1 MVSALEIELTVNLRP
16 FAQYLR
22 ESGIPHRITQEGLK
36 QVVWVPT
43 SAHAASVNHLFE
55 GYKMGNLPP
64 FQTRSSSPVRFN
76 ILVASI
82 RCPLTVTIILINLF
96 IFLLTQYFDS
106 TGEVFRFMIFADFRT
121 EGQLV
126 YFNKLTDSLINAE
139 YWRLLTPMFIHFG
152 LMHLAFNLLWVWE
165 VGRRIEIVNG
175 ASVLLL
181 VTLVSSLVANLL
193 QYSMSGP
200 SFFGGMSGV
209 VFGLFGYGF
218 VWSWL
223 VPRQTIGLA
232 KGVYF
237 MMLGYLVLGF
247 TGIFGLLGLGDL
259 ANGAHLGGLIGG
271 LLVGAI
277 AGVLFRRKE
286 GVS

>member
-1 MVSALEIELTVNLRP
+1 MVSALEIELTVDLHP

-43 SAHAASVNHLFE
+43 SAHVAGVTHLFE
-55 GYKMGNLPP
+55 DYKMGKLPP
-64 FQTRSSSPVRFN
+64 LQTRSSYPFSFN
-76 ILVASI
+76 ISVANI
-82 RCPLTVTIILINLF
+82 RCPLTVTIILINLLVF
-96 IFLLTQYFDS
+96 ALTQYFDS
-106 TGEVFRFMIFADFRT
+106 TGKIFRLMIFADFRI

-126 YFNKLTDSLINAE
+126 YFDNLTDSLINAE

-152 LMHLAFNLLWVWE
+152 FLHLAFNLLWVWE
-165 VGRRIEIVNG
+165 VGRRIEIVSG

-193 QYSMSGP
+193 QYSISGP

-218 VWSWL
+218 VWSRL

-232 KGVYF
+232 KGIYF

-247 TGIFGLLGLGDL
+247 TGIFSLLRLGDL

-271 LLVGAI
+271 LLVGAL

-286 GVS
+286 DVS